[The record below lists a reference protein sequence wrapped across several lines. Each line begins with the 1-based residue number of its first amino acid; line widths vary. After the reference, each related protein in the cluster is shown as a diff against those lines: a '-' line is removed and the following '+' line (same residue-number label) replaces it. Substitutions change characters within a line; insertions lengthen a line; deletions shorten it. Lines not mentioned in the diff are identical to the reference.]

1 MQYKG
6 ASKRRSWSLGLLR
19 TCCWPR
25 QLDEWARRGQGKGS
39 NALGCRGR
47 AEAHSL
53 SPSFAVAASDRPLRD
68 HIAAPPVA
76 TLGKLGFVAAA
87 GADQATAAK
96 PQASKAALV
105 SRFPAAG

>member
-1 MQYKG
+1 MKVLG
-6 ASKRRSWSLGLLR
+6 TSERHSRSLGLLR

-76 TLGKLGFVAAA
+76 TLGKLSFVAAA

-96 PQASKAALV
+96 PQAGKAARV
-105 SRFPAAG
+105 NRCPAAG